1 MSPRKRQVRT
11 LLLLLYALALGAC
24 NSTREFWRY
33 VVDKEVSKPLAERE
47 TGTIDTPRMLS
58 PHNVK
63 VVYNDG
69 STSTEVLIPVLS
81 SGQQIMIAH
90 NDRTSPSALSV
101 VPLPPGDAD
110 RALEDSYLESGK
122 QVIRKEAPVS
132 IVKTQARIQELVKQ
146 GNYALALEY
155 ADQLLKRYPSH
166 VKTLRTRGSLLLKM
180 GEKPEAIKA
189 YQKAQDI
196 EPDPRVEELIKK
208 LEAETGGH

>member
-1 MSPRKRQVRT
+1 MMKLVPCA
-11 LLLLLYALALGAC
+11 LLLALVGC
-24 NSTREFWRY
+24 NSSREFWRY

-47 TGTIDTPRMLS
+47 TGTVDTPRLLS

-81 SGQQIMIAH
+81 SGQQILIAH
-90 NDRTSPSALSV
+90 NNRTSPSALSV

-132 IVKTQARIQELVKQ
+132 IVKTQARIQDLVKE

-155 ADQLLKRYPSH
+155 ADQLLRRYPSH
-166 VKTLRTRGSLLLKM
+166 VKTLQTRGSLLLRM
-180 GEKPEAIKA
+180 GEKAEALKA
-189 YQKAQDI
+189 YQKAQDV
-196 EPDPRVEELIKK
+196 EPDPRVEELIRN
-208 LEAETGGH
+208 LEKETGGH

>member
-1 MSPRKRQVRT
+1 MSRRLKKIGYVVAG
-11 LLLLLYALALGAC
+11 YALLTGC
-24 NSTREFWRY
+24 NSTKEFWRY

-47 TGTIDTPRMLS
+47 TGTVDTPRMLS

-81 SGQQIMIAH
+81 SGQQILIAH
-90 NDRTSPSALSV
+90 NGRASPSALSV

-122 QVIRKEAPVS
+122 QVIRKESPVS
-132 IVKTQARIQELVKQ
+132 IVKTQSRIQELVKE
-146 GNYALALEY
+146 GNYSLALEY
-155 ADQLLKRYPSH
+155 ADKLLKRYPNH
-166 VKTLRTRGSLLLKM
+166 AKTLRTRGSLLLKI
-180 GEKPEAIKA
+180 GEKTESIKA

-208 LEAETGGH
+208 LESQTGGH